1 VQRVATVPVVAVA
14 LAFAYAPAAEP
25 LQRDLRESVEV
36 RRVLV
41 DVRALDDGGNPV
53 RGLAPEDL
61 RVRVGGMDA
70 RVEAIDWV
78 AGATRDPGAPEVAG
92 EVGVG
97 DERGSGR
104 HWPGRLIVLFFQ
116 RDILAVR
123 GVGLMQMV
131 AEARKYLDTLGPDD
145 RVAIVMYDY
154 HLHLYADF
162 TDDHDHLRAILRG
175 ALVPPD
181 PLPEAGT
188 GVFPS
193 LFRHLDG
200 HAAEMADYPET
211 GVLVVARALEPLPG
225 AKSILYFGWGMGKI
239 TGSGTFMNPDYPDM
253 REALRRSRTALFSI
267 DFVQSDIHGLEGPLI
282 TAAGESG
289 GKYVKA
295 YQFSIRAMKSVARA
309 LEGHYELTLVPPEGL
324 EPGEHALRI
333 RVRDRRARIHHP
345 LYVRVGGESDRP
357 GATSSLDPDP
367 GLEQATLETPSPGPG
382 GHRAQGDSVSGRSR
396 GTSDRATCSAAP
408 ANVSSSAG
416 R

>member
-1 VQRVATVPVVAVA
+1 MHSFAAAAALVA
-14 LAFAYAPAAEP
+14 LAVAAGTEDPVAPRP
-25 LQRDLRESVEV
+25 SDVREEVEV

-41 DVRALDDGGNPV
+41 DVRALDDGGRAV
-53 RGLAPEDL
+53 RDLTPDEL
-61 RVRVGGMDA
+61 RVRIGGRDA

-78 AGATRDPGAPEVAG
+78 TGASPPLGPDAAGADPETAADRAEP
-92 EVGVG
+92 
-97 DERGSGR
+97 R
-104 HWPGRLIVLFFQ
+104 WPGRLIVLFFQ
-116 RDILAVR
+116 RDILPVR

-131 AEARKYLDTLGPDD
+131 SRARKYLDTLRPDD

-162 TDDHDHLRAILRG
+162 TDDHEHLGEILRG

-181 PLPEAGT
+181 PLPVAGSGT
-188 GVFPS
+188 FPS

-200 HAAEMADYPET
+200 DAAALADYPET
-211 GVLVVARALEPLPG
+211 GVLVVARALERLPG

-282 TAAGESG
+282 SAAAESG

-295 YQFSIRAMKSVARA
+295 YQFSIRAMNSVARA
-309 LEGHYELTLVPPEGL
+309 LEGHYELTLVPPDGL
-324 EPGEHALRI
+324 PPGEHALRI
-333 RVRDRRARIHHP
+333 RVRGHRARIHHP
-345 LYVRVGGESDRP
+345 LYVRVGSGSVDDDGSPSGAGPP
-357 GATSSLDPDP
+357 G
-367 GLEQATLETPSPGPG
+367 
-382 GHRAQGDSVSGRSR
+382 SGS
-396 GTSDRATCSAAP
+396 SDRATRSAAP
-408 ANVSSSAG
+408 SNAASSDS